1 MAEEYK
7 NASEDFKNVPEHE
20 TPKIATPVEPS
31 EPAVEVK
38 ERGMF
43 DFLKKKEE
51 VKPQETTTTTTTT
64 PLESEFAHKA
74 QISEPAP
81 FVAKHEVEAEKEH
94 KPTLLEKLHQKHE
107 DEEENKPNLLEKL
120 HRSNSSS
127 SSSSEEEGEDG
138 EKRKKNKVKK
148 DKIIAEDKK
157 TEEKMQEDRKGL
169 MEQIKE
175 KFPHGS
181 QKEAGE
187 VVVTTAPEVT
197 AEPELEHP
205 AEKKG
210 VVEKIKEKLP
220 GHSKKPED
228 SPVVNTTAAVPVPEE
243 ETTEKKGFLEKI
255 KEKLPG
261 HHAKSTTEEEKK
273 SDY

>member
-74 QISEPAP
+74 KISEPAP
-81 FVAKHEVEAEKEH
+81 FVAKHEEEAEKEH

-138 EKRKKNKVKK
+138 ESLCGCSVSRKSKRRRFTARQGVSRNKS
-148 DKIIAEDKK
+148 
-157 TEEKMQEDRKGL
+157 EEGRLQGDDL
-169 MEQIKE
+169 DPI
-175 KFPHGS
+175 GS
-181 QKEAGE
+181 M
-187 VVVTTAPEVT
+187 
-197 AEPELEHP
+197 
-205 AEKKG
+205 
-210 VVEKIKEKLP
+210 VE
-220 GHSKKPED
+220 
-228 SPVVNTTAAVPVPEE
+228 
-243 ETTEKKGFLEKI
+243 
-255 KEKLPG
+255 
-261 HHAKSTTEEEKK
+261 
-273 SDY
+273 

>member
-20 TPKIATPVEPS
+20 TPKNATTEEPS
-31 EPAVEVK
+31 ETTGEVK
-38 ERGMF
+38 SRGMF

-51 VKPQETTTTTTTT
+51 VKPQETTTTTTT
-64 PLESEFAHKA
+64 PLESEFEQKT
-74 QISEPAP
+74 QISEPEP
-81 FVAKHEVEAEKEH
+81 FVAKHEVEEEKEQ

-107 DEEENKPNLLEKL
+107 AEEENKPGLLEKL
-120 HRSNSSS
+120 HGSNS

-138 EKRKKNKVKK
+138 EKRKKNKERK
-148 DKIIAEDKK
+148 KIIEEDKK

-181 QKEAGE
+181 KTEGGE
-187 VVVTTAPEVT
+187 VIVTTAPPVT

-210 VVEKIKEKLP
+210 VGEKIKEKLP

-228 SPVVNTTAAVPVPEE
+228 SPIVNTTAAVPVPEE
-243 ETTEKKGFLEKI
+243 ETAEKKGFLEKI

-261 HHAKSTTEEEKK
+261 HNAKSTAEEEKK